1 MSIVVD
7 IAEAVVT
14 ELNGESFSI
23 PFTAQRSYLPVYDLR
38 EMSELKVTVIPRS
51 VTSTLASREASDEL
65 YAVMIGMQKK
75 LEPEELDDVDALVT
89 LMEELGV
96 FLTRRTLSEMPD
108 AQWISNEIDPLF
120 VGELMD
126 KLRQFTSVLTATY
139 RLIH

>member
-1 MSIVVD
+1 LSIVVD

>member
-7 IAEAVVT
+7 IADAVVT
-14 ELNGESFSI
+14 ELNAQTFSI
-23 PFTAQRSYLPVYDLR
+23 AFTAQRSYVPVYDLR

-51 VTSTLASREASDEL
+51 VATNLASREASNDL
-65 YAVMIGMQKK
+65 YAVMIGVQKK

-89 LMEELGV
+89 LVEEISA

-108 AQWISNEIDPLF
+108 VQWIGSEIDPLF